1 MGSARMRGG
10 ISLPL
15 AVEGFSRPFE
25 ALPLSSPLTLPLLQD
40 EGGVLEPRVKKNE
53 KVRAGQLIAENPRPH
68 MAALHAPASGK
79 VVEIASSFRDIRG
92 RVVPAVVIEPD
103 GSAERAEAQV
113 PDADPI
119 AAQASL
125 GIVDFDRRTQPLA
138 GKVKDALDRGVETL
152 IVNGLDQE
160 PFLFSRGRLL
170 QEEREAVRRGI
181 ESLRALLSPGK
192 TVLVV
197 ESRVPA
203 LREAAQATIGEG
215 AWVFPLANRYPQAA
229 PRMIARAVLGA
240 EIPYTAG
247 VTVADFGGLI
257 VDLEAAA
264 ALGRGTPL
272 TERFLTVSDGQGRR
286 HNVRVAL
293 GTPIGEILEHCGIA
307 PAPGGK
313 IVAGGPMSGL
323 AAADPGLPVTKETAG
338 LFVQGPSEIP
348 RPAEAVCIKCGLC
361 VERCPMRL
369 MPFLIA
375 GFSEKCRFDDAER
388 HDLFACIECGCCA
401 YLCPV
406 GIPLLQFI
414 RFGKQQILDRRKAA

>member
-10 ISLPL
+10 VSLPL
-15 AVEGFSRPFE
+15 ALEGFSRPFE
-25 ALPLSSPLTLPLLQD
+25 ALPLPPRLTLPLIQD

-53 KVRAGQLIAENPRPH
+53 TVRAGQLIAENPRPH
-68 MAALHAPASGK
+68 MAALHAPAAGK
-79 VVEIASSFRDIRG
+79 VVEILSSFRDLRG
-92 RVVPAVVIEPD
+92 RAVPAVVIEPD
-103 GSAERAEAQV
+103 GSPERTEV
-113 PDADPI
+113 PAADADPVSFG
-119 AAQASL
+119 ATC
-125 GIVDFDRRTQPLA
+125 GFVDFDRRTKPLA
-138 GKVKDALDRGVETL
+138 GKLNDALDRGVKTL
-152 IVNGLDQE
+152 IVNGLDRE
-160 PFLFSRGRLL
+160 PFLHSRGRLL
-170 QEEREAVRRGI
+170 QEEGEAVRRGI
-181 ESLRALLSPGK
+181 ESLRMLLSPDK

-197 ESRVPA
+197 ESRAPA
-203 LREAAQATIGEG
+203 VREAAKATAGEA

-257 VDLEAAA
+257 VDVEAVA
-264 ALGRGTPL
+264 ALGRKGPL
-272 TERFLTVSDGQGRR
+272 TERFLTVSDGRGRR

-293 GTPIGEILEHCGIA
+293 GTPIGEILKHVGIS
-307 PAPGGK
+307 PVPGGK
-313 IVAGGPMSGL
+313 IIAGGPMSGL
-323 AAADPGLPVTKETAG
+323 AAADSGLPVTKETAAV
-338 LFVQGPSEIP
+338 FIQEPSEII
-348 RPAEAVCIKCGLC
+348 RPADAVCIKCGLC
-361 VERCPMRL
+361 VEQCPMRL

-414 RFGKQQILDRRKAA
+414 RFGKRQILARRNAA

>member
-10 ISLPL
+10 VSLPL
-15 AVEGFSRPFE
+15 AFEGFSRPFE
-25 ALPLSSPLTLPLLQD
+25 VLPLPSRLTLPLIQD

-53 KVRAGQLIAENPRPH
+53 TVRAGQIIAENPRPH
-68 MAALHAPASGK
+68 MAALHAPAAGK
-79 VVEIASSFRDIRG
+79 VVEIVSSFRDLRG
-92 RVVPAVVIEPD
+92 RAVPAVVIEPD
-103 GSAERAEAQV
+103 GTPAQAEA
-113 PDADPI
+113 PAADADPVSS
-119 AAQASL
+119 AAARGL
-125 GIVDFDRRTQPLA
+125 VDFDRRTPPLA
-138 GKVKDALDRGVETL
+138 GKLNDALGRGIETL
-152 IVNGLDQE
+152 IVNALDQE

-170 QEEREAVRRGI
+170 QEEGEAVRRGI
-181 ESLRALLSPGK
+181 ASLRALLSPGK

-203 LREAAQATIGEG
+203 VREAAKAAARE
-215 AWVFPLANRYPQAA
+215 AAYVFPLANRYPQAA

-257 VDLEAAA
+257 VDVEAAA
-264 ALGRGTPL
+264 ALGREGPL
-272 TERFLTVSDGQGRR
+272 TERFLTVSDGRGRR

-293 GTPIGEILEHCGIA
+293 GTPIGEILEHVGIT
-307 PAPGGK
+307 PAAGGK
-313 IVAGGPMSGL
+313 IIAGGPMSGL

-338 LFVQGPSEIP
+338 VFVQGPSEVI
-348 RPAEAVCIKCGLC
+348 RPADAVCIKCGLC
-361 VERCPMRL
+361 VEKCPMRL

-414 RFGKQQILDRRKAA
+414 RFGKQQILARRKAA